1 MSEGN
6 GTKAGNGAKAGNGHG
21 LLSGGLAQDL
31 VKKGGVGGV
40 VAIVAWLVVERI
52 TPQLEAQREKTN
64 QIMVREFERMTDSV
78 DRLTDS
84 QSQSADALN
93 ESVRD
98 LSGKLGQIGNAMVD
112 VNARVRI
119 LEEREI
125 PRLDRRVD
133 RIEREDSP
141 E

>member
-6 GTKAGNGAKAGNGHG
+6 GTKAGNGAKAGNGHN
-21 LLSGGLAQDL
+21 LLNGGLAQDL
-31 VKKGGVGGV
+31 IKKGGIGGI
-40 VAIVAWLVVERI
+40 VAVVAWLVVERI

-133 RIEREDSP
+133 RIEREDGP